1 MTQLSECKVFKL
13 KDSLYQYI
21 TIDNIQI
28 ETIVTIVGEWSC
40 TIKNLD
46 TDIVLDT
53 PAYELNEDVLFH
65 YNTLLTSRTI
75 DYLIMQHESLRDLLL
90 SMK

>member
-1 MTQLSECKVFKL
+1 MTQISECKIFKL

-21 TIDNIQI
+21 TIDNVQVD
-28 ETIVTIVGEWSC
+28 TIVTIAGKWSC
-40 TIKNLD
+40 TIKNLH
-46 TDIVLDT
+46 TDLVLDT
-53 PAYELNEDVLFH
+53 PAYELTEDVLFH

-90 SMK
+90 SIK